1 MVQHDAV
8 VVVVVVVVVVAR
20 GQMVGGCS
28 RIRESGVRRGRGT
41 VRVMMRHGK

>member
-1 MVQHDAV
+1 MVQHDA

-28 RIRESGVRRGRGT
+28 MIRESGVSWGRGT
-41 VRVMMRHGK
+41 VRVSRASP